1 MDSRQKR
8 TYLWWKGI
16 NSKMIELQ
24 QTLMCLLPVDIVSGV
39 NGKQIKQLAK
49 LWNVIHGVKQQ
60 LFLNC
65 TI

>member
-1 MDSRQKR
+1 M
-8 TYLWWKGI
+8 
-16 NSKMIELQ
+16 ELQ
-24 QTLMCLLPVDIVSGV
+24 LTLMCLLPVDRVSGV

-49 LWNVIHGVKQQ
+49 SQTVIHGVKQQ

>member
-1 MDSRQKR
+1 M
-8 TYLWWKGI
+8 
-16 NSKMIELQ
+16 ELQ

-49 LWNVIHGVKQQ
+49 SQTVIHGVKQQ

-65 TI
+65 AI